1 MSVNASS
8 ATSTSLINRVSNTA
22 AQNAAVT
29 LYDSDML
36 SYVVYLTQEKF
47 KPNKDEGVTFYYGVV
62 TNIINNDTNNYDK
75 RDIIHS
81 RIDGIER
88 VNNTTTKDNS
98 ERNLYFVHIPALYSI
113 LFGSE
118 QQTEENTLKPQDLYK
133 FRIEKLNNVKTVK
146 TGNIVKVK
154 FENNSTYEG
163 GIIEEVV
170 EENILQIKKDPNT
183 RKDVKEVFEDIAK
196 KCVQPPLDNSSGQLR
211 NIATTILTL
220 KEVSSIG
227 LYDFI
232 ENFVYS
238 YSDYAEKKF
247 NNTDEAVKYSIVLS
261 EPTFIKVGE
270 FKGNNSDFNSIQSFG
285 VGTNNKYV
293 LEYSGSPTNTLNIQ
307 VQEYDAVKI
316 VPIDRV
322 SGKPSTNY
330 SKYLKS
336 YLSTNYPFEVSSEGD
351 AIKVSLKIVTINTDS
366 SFYDYSK
373 KRYEAIKEFGAS
385 PQITTVT
392 QEKVE
397 GSQGKPLP
405 KEQCENNVVTIDQY
419 INTNTD
425 NWKRRS
431 KDENLVNYLFRKTS
445 TLSTSQNEVKVF
457 DGKNIIDSLNVI
469 SLYSSYSPDKL
480 LYPPDKLVKNNPKF
494 YKSSNSFEEKNSL
507 SVGVEDGGGSIT
519 IKKLENNLV
528 KLKEV
533 MSSLKN
539 NICKNENLTD
549 QDVLILPLKWFEQ
562 KPSGV
567 LPKNR
572 DENSQLW
579 FGRAI
584 RFVVY
589 VRVEGQIYQIPPEIV
604 FLYVQKTFMMGKTKI
619 DIGSGLF
626 TSKYEYVQ
634 YEYLENLSLKDPEPR
649 YWGDDSDDHLQVK
662 LKDISPNDFVSTVR
676 DYVRTTYAPSD
687 KIRFL
692 TSGS

>member
-457 DGKNIIDSLNVI
+457 DGKNIINSLDVI
-469 SLYSSYSPDKL
+469 NLD
-480 LYPPDKLVKNNPKF
+480 LYPPSKLVKNNPNF
-494 YKSSNSFEEKNSL
+494 YKNSNSLQEKNSL

-528 KLKEV
+528 KLKEA

-649 YWGDDSDDHLQVK
+649 YWGDDSDDPLQIK

-687 KIRFL
+687 KIKFL

>member
-1 MSVNASS
+1 MAVNASS
-8 ATSTSLINRVSNTA
+8 ATSTAPINRVSNTA

-29 LYDSDML
+29 LYDSDLL

-62 TNIINNDTNNYDK
+62 TNIINNDTTNYDK

-113 LFGSE
+113 LFSSE
-118 QQTEENTLKPQDLYK
+118 QETEENAIKPQDLYK

-183 RKDVKEVFEDIAK
+183 KKNVKEVFEDIAK

-211 NIATTILTL
+211 NLATTILTV

-247 NNTDEAVKYSIVLS
+247 NNTEEAIKYSIVLS
-261 EPTFIKVGE
+261 DQTFIKVGE

-293 LEYSGSPTNTLNIQ
+293 LDYSGSPTNTLKVE

-316 VPIDRV
+316 VPIDRI

-330 SKYLKS
+330 SKYLKY

-351 AIKVSLKIVTINTDS
+351 AIKVSLKIVTINKDS
-366 SFYDYSK
+366 DFYNYSK
-373 KRYEAIKEFGAS
+373 KRYEAIKDFGTS
-385 PQITTVT
+385 PQITTAT

-397 GSQGKPLP
+397 GSQSKPLP

-457 DGKNIIDSLNVI
+457 DGKNVIDSLNVI
-469 SLYSSYSPDKL
+469 SLYSSYPPDKL

-494 YKSSNSFEEKNSL
+494 YKSTNSLQENNSL
-507 SVGVEDGGGSIT
+507 SVGVDDGGGSIG
-519 IKKLENNLV
+519 IEKLQNNLS
-528 KLKEV
+528 LLQED
-533 MSSLKN
+533 MYILKN
-539 NICKNENLTD
+539 NICKNENLSLE
-549 QDVLILPLKWFEQ
+549 DVLIIPLKWFEQ

-567 LPKNR
+567 LPKDR

-584 RFVVY
+584 RFAVY
-589 VRVEGQIYQIPPEIV
+589 VRVEGQIYQIPSEIV
-604 FLYVQKTFMMGKTKI
+604 FLYIQKTFMMGKTKI

-634 YEYLENLSLKDPEPR
+634 YEHLEGLSLKDPEPR
-649 YWGDDSDDHLQVK
+649 YWGDDSDDPLQTK